1 MDRTSLAVPARTPLN
16 QRLNRYREHGFTKL
30 PPGSASG
37 SDALNRWSQERLGN
51 HRPLLHIRTERN
63 RARFSPKG
71 ETRRNYLLA
80 KRAAKAVRK
89 RIAIENKLAK
99 LVRDSHKTQLLFG
112 GRNDY

>member
-1 MDRTSLAVPARTPLN
+1 MNTPSSIPSARTPLT
-16 QRLNRYREHGFTKL
+16 QRPNTCRE
-30 PPGSASG
+30 
-37 SDALNRWSQERLGN
+37 QERLGN

-99 LVRDSHKTQLLFG
+99 LARDSHQTQLLFG

>member
-37 SDALNRWSQERLGN
+37 SDALNRWSQERLGSR
-51 HRPLLHIRTERN
+51 RPLLHTRTERE
-63 RARFSPKG
+63 RATFSPTG
-71 ETRRNYLLA
+71 ETRRSYLLA

-89 RIAIENKLAK
+89 TIAIENKLAK
-99 LVRDSHKTQLLFG
+99 LAKNGSMAQPSFRREK
-112 GRNDY
+112 